1 MTHNYATIVYDFN
14 SLLDNFKEHRY
25 ISSNEFILIC
35 FISVLISFYILSN
48 HAEKIEKFFNN
59 VVVRKSIFFI
69 FCMILFFIG
78 SYAFM
83 LSMTIL
89 LFILY
94 LLFADTRFVQQKKF
108 LARLLDKIF

>member
-1 MTHNYATIVYDFN
+1 MAHNFATIVYDFN

-25 ISSNEFILIC
+25 ISSTEFMAIC

-48 HAEKIEKFFNN
+48 QSEKIEKFFNN

-78 SYAFM
+78 GYNFV
-83 LSMTIL
+83 LSLTIL

-94 LLFADTRFVQQKKF
+94 LIFADTRFVQQKKF
-108 LARLLDKIF
+108 LARLLNKIF